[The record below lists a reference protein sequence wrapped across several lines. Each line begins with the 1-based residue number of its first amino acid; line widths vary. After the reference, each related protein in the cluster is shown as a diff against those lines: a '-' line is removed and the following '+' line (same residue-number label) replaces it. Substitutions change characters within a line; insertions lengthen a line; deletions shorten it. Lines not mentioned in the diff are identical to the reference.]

1 MKKLI
6 LTIAIIALL
15 SLTFVFAVSASEYDF
30 ISTNDDN
37 PIIDGYLTY
46 STFDYEV
53 SDGDNVSIIY
63 IENGNTMWFQPYSF
77 KVFVDT
83 IMGSNGDCEYSI
95 FIESC
100 NYIISSDSFEDQY
113 SLRQFCGYWY
123 SNYYG
128 FDEACFNKFYYYKEI
143 TQEDLDEKDNIIAQK
158 DEQIAGMANSLDI
171 IDGMYQNAH
180 SEIVKLQTENS
191 TLTTQ
196 VEQLQSSVENLTVEN
211 TNLHYEK
218 EMLNQQVTDLVNE
231 KTTINS
237 ELMAMEA
244 KLEREKSKA
253 YLQGY
258 EDADGFSWLPIIACL
273 SVVSILSTVISIAL
287 RARKKKR

>member
-6 LTIAIIALL
+6 LTISIIALL
-15 SLTFVFAVSASEYDF
+15 SLIFVFAVSASEFDF
-30 ISTNDDN
+30 IQTNDENLFFDDY
-37 PIIDGYLTY
+37 PYY

-53 SDGDNVSIIY
+53 SDSVTVSICY
-63 IENGNTMWFQPYSF
+63 FEKNNTLWIQPYQF
-77 KVFVDT
+77 KLFVDSF
-83 IMGSNGDCEYSI
+83 MGSNGDCDYSI

-100 NYIISSDSFEDQY
+100 EYICYSDLFEEQY
-113 SLRQFCGYWY
+113 SLRTFCGYWE
-123 SNYYG
+123 SGYYG
-128 FDEACFNKFYYYKEI
+128 FDEACFNKLYYYKEI
-143 TQEDLDEKDNIIAQK
+143 TQEELDAK
-158 DEQIAGMANSLDI
+158 DEIIAGMQNGINTLDS
-171 IDGMYQNAH
+171 MYQSAMVQN
-180 SEIVKLQTENS
+180 QTLIGENTTLKNENS
-191 TLTTQ
+191 TL
-196 VEQLQSSVENLTVEN
+196 QSSVNNLSQEN
-211 TNLHYEK
+211 TSLSYEK

-273 SVVSILSTVISIAL
+273 SVVSIFSTVISIAL